1 MYISWT
7 KGQEVFEEW
16 LLDADWS
23 LNAANWQ
30 WLSASAFFH
39 QYFRVY
45 SPIAFG
51 KKTDK
56 EGDYIRKY
64 LPILKKFPSKYIFE
78 PWTAPPAVQ
87 KLAGCIIGK
96 DYPAPIVDHN
106 VISKININRMKLAF
120 EQTKITNEGN
130 DDHDSG
136 DDEKP
141 KTVKKEKSDKP
152 PSKRLRTN

>member
-1 MYISWT
+1 LYISWT

-56 EGDYIRKY
+56 EGDFIRKY
-64 LPILKKFPSKYIFE
+64 LPVLKKFPSKYIFE

-87 KLAGCIIGK
+87 KMAGCVIGNF
-96 DYPAPIVDHN
+96 ITTN
-106 VISKININRMKLAF
+106 INIFNN
-120 EQTKITNEGN
+120 TITNQI
-130 DDHDSG
+130 SIYFIY
-136 DDEKP
+136 
-141 KTVKKEKSDKP
+141 
-152 PSKRLRTN
+152 